1 MNRMVLRFDD
11 SDPGMTPA
19 PRRPVTG
26 PGFDIGTALMT
37 VWRHKT
43 IMLATTAAALA
54 LGVVYITLTPRSYR
68 AAIQVMIVDE
78 VAGASGGFTRP
89 STLGQNEVMLESA
102 QKVLESQTLALAV
115 VQDLA
120 LHDMAAFT
128 APEGS
133 VIGAAVQRMR
143 GIAATLLPGAGAAA
157 DPVDIA
163 PDDGQRRMAAADTLR
178 EAIDVRRE
186 GRSSAFSIRYE
197 TTDAALAADIVNA
210 YGRAFVSDQLIGNV
224 EASALVLDWLRDRLL
239 IIQENSTDATLKVEE
254 FRARNGLLTVSGETL
269 TVQTISQLTTDLAA
283 AIVALAQAR
292 SLSSIYAEL
301 RDMDPVRFVE
311 SGAAGVR
318 IPEGD
323 ISASEQRL
331 LTLLQR
337 REAVERQHG
346 PDHVEVAQLR
356 AAIAAEGLALQREM
370 QRMHESS
377 LNAVRALDIQV
388 EMLRASIAE
397 MSAENVELA
406 RARVAL
412 LGLERQA
419 EIFDALN
426 ETYLLR
432 LKDLEQTQTFPVTNV
447 RVLSVADI
455 PEDQVAPRKSIVL
468 ALMLVLGAMLGGA
481 LSIWQSHRDRF
492 IRTKA
497 DLQRISGRPFFGYLP
512 PLARNRADKATS
524 PQPRTEG
531 TDGNDGPQQGFA
543 HHFPAL
549 ASPHSDFTET
559 LRNIRVVCDAAS
571 TTGQGFVLGVASVG
585 PGKGKTTLA
594 ANLAALVA
602 ASGASVLLVDADVR
616 SAGLSRM
623 MGQTMGQG
631 LREVLVG
638 RVAWRATLRTEAT
651 TGMQVLPSSFAPD
664 DPLALEMITDPGFA
678 GVIAEA
684 RGQYALTII
693 DLPPLDTA
701 PDADAVLVGLDAVV
715 IALEWGRTDKALFR
729 SILSA
734 HPVLY
739 EKFIGTVLNKSNRTT
754 QDRDTPAD
762 PHEGV

>member
-1 MNRMVLRFDD
+1 
-11 SDPGMTPA
+11 
-19 PRRPVTG
+19 
-26 PGFDIGTALMT
+26 
-37 VWRHKT
+37 
-43 IMLATTAAALA
+43 
-54 LGVVYITLTPRSYR
+54 
-68 AAIQVMIVDE
+68 
-78 VAGASGGFTRP
+78 
-89 STLGQNEVMLESA
+89 
-102 QKVLESQTLALAV
+102 
-115 VQDLA
+115 
-120 LHDMAAFT
+120 
-128 APEGS
+128 
-133 VIGAAVQRMR
+133 VIGAAVQSMR
-143 GIAATLLPGAGAAA
+143 DIAATLLPGVGGAV

-163 PDDGQRRMAAADTLR
+163 PDDSQRRMAAADTLR

-186 GRSSAFSIRYE
+186 GRSSAFSIRYVA
-197 TTDAALAADIVNA
+197 TDAALAAAIVNA

-239 IIQENSTDATLKVEE
+239 VIQENSTEATLKVEE

-269 TVQTISQLTTDLAA
+269 TVQTISQLTTDLAT

-323 ISASEQRL
+323 ISASEHRL

-346 PDHVEVAQLR
+346 ADHVEVAQLR

-377 LNAVRALDIQV
+377 LNAVRALEIQV
-388 EMLRASIAE
+388 EMLRTSIDE

-406 RARVAL
+406 QARVAL

-426 ETYLLR
+426 QTYLLR

-468 ALMLVLGAMLGGA
+468 GLMLVLGAMLGGA
-481 LSIWQSHRDRF
+481 LSLWQSHRDRF

-512 PLARNRADKATS
+512 AQARSGAKRATS
-524 PQPRTEG
+524 PLPRTEAA
-531 TDGNDGPQQGFA
+531 DSSDGPQQSFA

-549 ASPHSDFTET
+549 ASPYSDFTET
-559 LRNIRVVCDAAS
+559 LRNIRVVCDAA
-571 TTGQGFVLGVASVG
+571 TTAGQGFVLGVASVG
-585 PGKGKTTLA
+585 PGTGKTTLA

-602 ASGASVLLVDADVR
+602 AYGASFLLVDADVR
-616 SAGLSRM
+616 SAALSRM

-631 LREVLVG
+631 LREVLFG
-638 RVAWRATLRTEAT
+638 RVAWRATLRTETT
-651 TGMQVLPSSFAPD
+651 TGMHVLPSSFAPD

-684 RGQYALTII
+684 QGYYALTII
-693 DLPPLDTA
+693 DLPPLHSA
-701 PDADAVLVGLDAVV
+701 PDGDTVLSSLDAVT
-715 IALEWGRTDKALFR
+715 IALEWGQTHKALFR

-734 HPVLY
+734 HPVLF

-762 PHEGV
+762 LYEGV